1 MSSTL
6 YLAALKMKHTVF
18 QHTIKWTGIL
28 FLLALIATPNYFC
41 ANIIPPEGGPKDSLP
56 PRLMQSSPK
65 DSTRNFK
72 GNKVNFTFDEYIE
85 IQDAQKNVIISPLTK
100 NQPTVEGRLKNVSV
114 KFRDS
119 LEPNT
124 TYTINFGNSIR
135 DINEA
140 NVFKNFSYVFSTGN
154 VIDSNSISGSV
165 LNAETGKVD
174 STLIVVLH
182 NKLTDSAAAKE
193 RPRYYAKVDGAGEF
207 TFTNLPTGVFAI
219 YAMDDKSGQKKYSS
233 AKQLFAFADKNIVSN
248 DNQPVELFAFA
259 EEKEAI
265 TPARADA
272 ATINALAKAPLSF
285 TTNLEAQ
292 KQDLLGKLE
301 LTFNKPI
308 KNFDKS
314 KIIFTE
320 DSSTVVNDYKVE
332 IDSTKK
338 ILSIIHPW
346 KEDAK
351 YRLLIDSNF
360 VQDTSKSKGYARND
374 TLKFVGKNASEYGT
388 VKLRFLNLDLKK
400 NPVLQLVQNDIVVFS
415 YPMTTNIW
423 QTKMF
428 KPGTYDIRILQ
439 DANKNGIWDKGNFYK
454 HIQPEHCIS
463 IPQKLSVR
471 SNWDNEVDVQ

>member
-1 MSSTL
+1 MKQTAL
-6 YLAALKMKHTVF
+6 QHIGKFLAF
-18 QHTIKWTGIL
+18 L
-28 FLLALIATPNYFC
+28 FLLTLVTTPNYFC
-41 ANIIPPEGGPKDSLP
+41 ANIVPPEGGPRDSLP
-56 PRLMQSSPK
+56 PRLLSSSPK
-65 DSTRNFK
+65 DSTLNFN
-72 GNKVNFTFDEYIE
+72 GNKIYFTFDEFIE

-124 TYTINFGNSIR
+124 TYTIDFGNSIR

-140 NVFKNFSYVFSTGN
+140 NVFKNFSYVFSTGS

-165 LNAETGKVD
+165 INAETGKVD

-193 RPRYYAKVDGAGEF
+193 RPRYYAKVDGQGDF
-207 TFTNLPTGVFAI
+207 KFSNLPTGIFAI

-233 AKQLFAFADKNIVSN
+233 AKQLFAFNDKNIVSN
-248 DNQPVELFAFA
+248 DNKPVELFAFA
-259 EEKEAI
+259 EEKETVA
-265 TPARADA
+265 PARADA

-285 TTNLEAQ
+285 ATNLESQ

-308 KNFDKS
+308 KNFDRS
-314 KIIFTE
+314 KILFTE
-320 DSSTVVNDYKVE
+320 DSATVVQDYKVE
-332 IDSTKK
+332 LDSTQK
-338 ILSIIHPW
+338 ILRILHAW

-351 YRLLIDSNF
+351 YRIFIDSNF

-374 TLKFVGKNASEYGT
+374 TLKFVGKNASEYGA
-388 VKLRFLNLDLKK
+388 VKLRFLNIDLKK
-400 NPVLQLVQNDIVVFS
+400 NPVLQLVQNDIIVFS
-415 YPMTTNIW
+415 YPMTSNIW

-439 DANKNGIWDKGNFYK
+439 DANKNGIWDTGNFYK
-454 HIQPEHCIS
+454 HIQPEHCIA
-463 IPQKLSVR
+463 IPQKLSIR